1 MALVELGRYFNSFEA
16 GVVRSR
22 LADDRIEAFIFD
34 LNMSWDGMGIMIP
47 IRVMVD
53 EEDLEESRRIL
64 AEGQAP
70 G

>member
-53 EEDLEESRRIL
+53 EDDLED
-64 AEGQAP
+64 AQAIIRAGEAAP
-70 G
+70 

>member
-1 MALVELGRYFNSFEA
+1 MALVERGRYFNSFEA